1 MSEYPWNKN
10 NNKFTWLSSLYNPF
24 KCQSHKMVTHTQTI
38 CQQIADELF
47 ECVWPFGE
55 IGA

>member
-1 MSEYPWNKN
+1 MYVYIYTLK
-10 NNKFTWLSSLYNPF
+10 
-24 KCQSHKMVTHTQTI
+24 TI
-38 CQQIADELF
+38 RQQFADELF